1 MNKYFKIL
9 QLSENASEE
18 DIRKAYRK
26 LAKEYHPDVNKSKDA
41 HEKFIEI
48 SEAYEILLS
57 QRNKRLAKEQP
68 YETAASKAAEEAEY
82 ERFREEIRERAS
94 RQAQMRY
101 EEFVR
106 QNEAFQKSGL
116 KDLGL
121 LFTIFIRLLLL
132 PLTAALIVVPFVV
145 AFHTVWYAV
154 FILLLTGPFA
164 AILLWYM
171 KDKRK
176 GFFMPG
182 NFYYNFKRIKRIF
195 YETTACEKECFYCK
209 GHIGNHKPFV
219 LTLIKLKDIRLSTKG
234 FRQHNANYVTENVQV
249 LVPRS
254 QKALIIHTLN
264 IGIKVLSI
272 LLCLFLLPVDSL
284 VWRFIFGI
292 ISGGTIAALVNLFT
306 RTKSSVSYL
315 YSFGFVIRVL
325 VWLLPLIIISGFSFS
340 PLNITTSDFIYLT
353 VVCIVLFDCL
363 LMQLLN
369 AILGKQAYLPL
380 VRQYEDVKN
389 RFDEGYK
396 VYNDIPIISVVF
408 PLYKWIFG

>member
-1 MNKYFKIL
+1 MDKYFKIL
-9 QLSENASEE
+9 QLTENASEE

-57 QRNKRLAKEQP
+57 QRNKHLAKEQQ
-68 YETAASKAAEEAEY
+68 YENEASQAAY
-82 ERFREEIRERAS
+82 ERFREEIRERA
-94 RQAQMRY
+94 RKQAQMRY

-106 QNEAFQKSGL
+106 QHEAFQKSGL
-116 KDLGL
+116 NDLGL
-121 LFTIFIRLLLL
+121 LFTMFIRILLL

-145 AFHTVWYAV
+145 AFQTAWYAV
-154 FILLLTGPFA
+154 FSLLLTGPFA
-164 AILLWYM
+164 AILLWYI

-176 GFFMPG
+176 GYFMPHS
-182 NFYYNFKRIKRIF
+182 FYYNFKRIKAIF
-195 YETTACEKECFYCK
+195 NETTDCNKSCFYCK
-209 GHIGNHKPFV
+209 THLGNHKPFSV
-219 LTLIKLKDIRLSTKG
+219 NLMKLKDIRLSTKG
-234 FRQHNANYVTENVQV
+234 FRQHNANYVTENIQI

-254 QKALIIHTLN
+254 QKALVVHSLN

-272 LLCLFLLPVDSL
+272 LLCLFLLPIDSL
-284 VWRFIFGI
+284 VWRFVSGIFL
-292 ISGGTIAALVNLFT
+292 GGSICTMVNLIT
-306 RTKSSVSYL
+306 GTKSSISYL
-315 YSFGFVIRVL
+315 FSFGFAIRVM
-325 VWLLPLIIISGFSFS
+325 VWLLSLIMISGFSLS
-340 PLNITTSDFIYLT
+340 PFNIATSDYIYLT

-380 VRQYEDVKN
+380 VKQYDEVSS
-389 RFDEGYK
+389 RFHEGYK

-408 PLYKWIFG
+408 PMYKWIFG